1 MSKEKILFLSKED
14 LRESANARL
23 RFAKIGYIVLSSL
36 ICVLGAALVAV
47 PDFSVR
53 LLCWLGG
60 ILVMAFGCIRIVGYF
75 SKDLYRLAFQYDLA
89 FGILMIVLGLI
100 LILRTDAMIHS
111 LCVLLGLATLADALL
126 KVQIAIDSKSFGIPK
141 WWLIMAAA
149 VFTGAVGALLLFR
162 PNTGAKAIMTL
173 LGLSFLGEG
182 ILNLVTVL
190 CAVQILKKKY
200 PVYSDQK
207 F

>member
-60 ILVMAFGCIRIVGYF
+60 ILVIAFGCIRIVGYF

-89 FGILMIVLGLI
+89 FGILMIVIGLI
-100 LILRTDAMIHS
+100 LILRTDAMIHI
-111 LCVLLGLATLADALL
+111 LCVLLGLATLSDALL
-126 KVQIAIDSKSFGIPK
+126 KVQIAIDSRSFGISK
-141 WWLIMAAA
+141 WWLIMTAA
-149 VFTGAVGALLLFR
+149 VFTGIVGALLLFR
-162 PNTGAKAIMTL
+162 PNEGAEVIMTL

-200 PVYSDQK
+200 PVYSAQK

>member
-1 MSKEKILFLSKED
+1 MSKEKILYLTTEEV
-14 LRESANARL
+14 REAANRKL
-23 RFAKIGYIVLSSL
+23 RFAKIGYIVLSVL
-36 ICVLGAALVAV
+36 ICILGVTLMIV

-53 LLCWLGG
+53 LLCWIGG
-60 ILVMAFGCIRIVGYF
+60 ILIIAFGCIRIVGYF

-89 FGILMIVLGLI
+89 FGILMIVMGLI
-100 LILRTDAMIHS
+100 LILRTDAMVHI

-126 KVQIAIDSKSFGIPK
+126 KVQISIDSKRFGISR
-141 WWLIMAAA
+141 WWVILTAAL
-149 VFTGAVGALLLFR
+149 FTGVVGALLLFR
-162 PNTGAKAIMTL
+162 PNAGAEVIMML

-200 PVYSDQK
+200 PV
-207 F
+207 FPEL

>member
-1 MSKEKILFLSKED
+1 MSNEKIIYLT
-14 LRESANARL
+14 REEVREAANQKL
-23 RFAKIGYIVLSSL
+23 RFAKIGYIVLSLL
-36 ICVLGAALVAV
+36 ICILGVTLMAV

-60 ILVMAFGCIRIVGYF
+60 ILIIAFGCIRIVGYF

-89 FGILMIVLGLI
+89 FGILMIVMGFI
-100 LILRTDAMIHS
+100 LILRTDAMVHI

-126 KVQIAIDSKSFGIPK
+126 KVQISIDARRFGISK
-141 WWLIMAAA
+141 WWMILAAA
-149 VFTGAVGALLLFR
+149 IFTGVVGALLLFR
-162 PNTGAKAIMTL
+162 PNAGAEVIMTL

-200 PVYSDQK
+200 PVYPNM
-207 F
+207 